1 MANYIQLPN
10 GAYYPALEGE
20 DYATTVR
27 AAYAKYPEAFGGE
40 KNIEEQPKSGFM
52 PALKAGFSNLK
63 GDVAALAGRTGIM
76 GLPEAEKYIA
86 EQAAYQKK
94 TFAPTKESFI
104 EAPLTNIAE
113 LAGGSLPYIVA
124 PLVAGAAAPV
134 ASALGAGTGLAAT
147 LGAGAAALTR
157 EAQFTGSN
165 LSRQVQEGKKLGET
179 DIEAAALAA
188 IPQTAFDT
196 IGMRMMPGIGKMF
209 ERAGVNI
216 SANQARDLAKEGI
229 KKTAADYLMSTGKA
243 LGTEGLTEAGQQVFE
258 RMQAG
263 LNLTDP
269 AARAEYFDNFLGG
282 AVLGGILAPAGRYV
296 ERGQIQGRF
305 DENQRKEQKQ
315 RTDEAAKANAE
326 AAAKLEEQRQTPEYA
341 LEKQQAYQAAEQWKT
356 DLKAQVHKGSKNQP
370 LTEEQ
375 AQENKEIKRQLAEH
389 APVLTNAYN
398 EYSKY
403 KQFLPTAVTPA
414 VSEEE
419 AAPVTTA
426 AETAVTTPATD
437 PRQQLAEINA
447 KIEALQAQAQD
458 ATPEQLVA
466 LGAQHTD
473 LVSQLA
479 PLQVAVAALPPAP
492 PAPPT
497 QAQITAQLKRTTT
510 AMNKAKEEGDLTKA
524 GKYAATLLELQKQL
538 QAPEAT
544 VVTTPEATVVT
555 TPEATDVT
563 TEAEPTTT
571 AAPKVSKP
579 AGPSPLKP
587 YTGIAEQSLMFP
599 DAEQAESV
607 LNVGQGKQPEKSRT
621 ELIAEFQAA
630 KQVRDRLGMQNAIEK
645 MRILD
650 ERSKARSAEARGK
663 GVPQGKLSQAIP
675 EMLGQKLTATGSQAP
690 SREIINAGKVN
701 TTPEI
706 LRKQIANLPNRLSPE
721 SEQLV
726 GRVLDNFN
734 EFTADP
740 ERLQLTAGWL
750 NDLRTGVQTA
760 RQNDVVAE
768 MNRLDAAKQ
777 PKQDN
782 VFEEELPIIEG
793 PRKPLPTPYSEQALP
808 PKPSEQE
815 KPLADWK
822 KTAAELET
830 ARKSLD
836 KEKEEYLQN
845 AIAESDTRE
854 RTAQQAYNNAV
865 VQNNAL
871 KKELDDKILPVYA
884 DYVNAMRNPSADQKA
899 TAKRQTDTALAYRT
913 ARDNNAAALAET
925 QKAINAA
932 EAELKKA
939 KANNRKAKSTATKA
953 MDAAQKAQRL
963 ELSRKGLQ
971 VETARSAEKAAE
983 KPKRKAVP
991 ADTTTLTEREAADAA
1006 KRKAENERAERLAT
1020 IPGESISHE
1029 AHRNAANMVKDT
1041 EPRLEMLREKAAD
1054 ENLPKTTRDKAKRS
1068 IAAFERASAFLA
1080 GSNEGLAEM
1089 RYMAQERLLE
1099 VEKAIKK
1106 KAAAVAE
1113 NPLKS
1118 RKKDLATLKRE
1129 KKALEKQIKGYKERA
1144 ERTPIE
1150 TTSDKTVAAKE
1161 AAAENYLKM
1170 QQELAAKGQITP
1182 EMEALLEVINDPQAA
1197 PFDIAEAKKQ
1207 YNMLATQRL
1216 PARKVG
1222 PVVRKAQAAG
1232 DIRTGQGGEAGTEIR
1247 RVSPGTKPTQGGAAK
1262 SPTPKRAVRE
1272 ANKTAEEKIATNTP
1286 LTSAD
1291 VKMVALQQHYSLF
1304 EAAQNMRRNI
1314 DRVINELKEKM
1325 DYAAKSAIP
1334 SEKSTALRREREDKM
1349 AGLQDLLGIAKANED
1364 KLAKAYTKEK
1374 PAEKQVKAKGK
1385 TSRAQ
1390 RAIEDIEED
1399 FSESRGVEVESP
1411 DLSTAQKQHIANN
1424 NVQAALRDL
1433 ADDTAAS
1440 DLNRAVAKKLSLLLD
1455 GTDIRTKE
1463 NLTDGKGNPIL
1474 GQAISTEIQLD
1485 AKEGMSQEVF
1495 LHEGTHAAV
1504 DRILETGEDKLTPT
1518 QLAAKRELK
1527 ALFEAAKR
1535 DPSITSMNAKS
1546 SLKEFAAEVLSN
1558 RNLQDQ
1564 LRSKKWSVSDAFR
1577 GFISS
1582 ILRLIG
1588 FTKAETETMLG
1599 AGIKAVEALMVPSKQ
1614 RGITSERVLNAISAK
1629 GKGVPRSNSTK
1640 DIAAL
1645 HNGSNSMKQFADQ
1658 FGPEIKQADR
1668 TPADAE
1674 RIGQKQLDDIQ
1685 NNVTAALRDTNR
1697 VRNGISFPRSDI
1709 ETLLADRAAAVR
1721 KYLALPTAS
1730 SLDYKVRM
1738 SDGKLYDENN
1748 PLHYVESTLADQ
1760 ANIRAQDDAQMR
1772 FSETNNLSL
1781 KRLNDYIKLLDELQK
1796 SQDFTSVERA
1806 LIAKAAG
1813 KYSVIADA
1821 DGRLKMVEIG
1831 SDNRHGIAVVSSAD
1845 AAFVVQKLREGL
1857 PLKQAFLE
1865 GLQDNA
1871 DRNAKQ
1877 NFTSHKTGWQKFEQN
1892 DSEKAAQELNAAA
1905 AGTPWCTGA
1914 SMGQARTQI
1923 ANGDFYIY
1931 YDNGRPEV
1939 AVRMDGSDTIGEVR
1953 GNSPSQSINAKQ
1965 QQIATD
1971 FLKAN
1976 KFTKADS
1983 YMEEF
1988 AAKSALVAL
1997 AKNPNEL
2004 NPEQLMGFDLGATVA
2019 DSDVKRMMRFRAL
2032 DGYGGAFRAEPTA
2045 KVVEFFKDAVITAGK
2060 KAMDAGYYPT
2070 RMRVALY
2077 PKGEVTARFNG
2088 ETVAVNPANVIA
2100 VNMLVMDNTP
2110 SEAFSNLKS
2119 VGNLYL
2125 SVDAD
2130 FDKLNSVKEVASKG
2144 DVTLEL
2150 PSGAEVSLVKTN
2162 SSRTDDTL
2170 TIKGA
2175 TVIGEVLPYDKYLKG
2190 SLSLKAPDALY
2201 IPKEGRYLSDYS
2213 YALYNIVND
2222 AAVIAKYG
2230 GDEEA
2235 IAALAEKMPYN
2246 IRSEFELSSSTDP
2259 NFSIL
2264 EDVINANTKSLKDV
2278 EKVNKALNSFWTP
2291 DEDYKL
2297 LPEKFGTIDAPN
2309 RISENPPFGEL
2320 TEAPEAP
2327 SYARADYKSDDALSN
2342 MAQRAVAQPKTLR
2355 EKAGSHIA
2363 LEAEMETAN
2372 MRAGV
2377 ITALENSV
2385 KDPRTMGSTKL
2396 FRQAIFSITAADQ
2409 HMPIS
2414 QMAMESGPPKMFK
2427 DEKGYYSVG
2436 SSMENSTIEM
2446 FESVQ
2451 DIPDSYGNTEAK
2463 MGIASMYMI
2472 AQRAMNKGL
2481 AKLDTG
2487 AMGIT
2492 EQELRDVMSSVDAD
2506 PALKAALE
2514 NTRKLYNA
2522 YNKGMIEWL
2531 ASPQVAGIT
2540 SADAKVFLKDEDYV
2554 PFYRVLP
2561 NGTAE
2566 LVFGGE
2572 KTITIGDI
2580 KHQPYLAELKG
2591 GGTKIMPL
2599 NESIVRNTMLLVTK
2613 GMTNMAQKNV
2623 AYAMQAA
2630 GEGQGP
2636 TGSSLMPIH
2645 KGKGSDDSSI
2655 IRWTQEPDPRDPK
2668 DKGDRWLRI
2677 QTNDTMF
2684 GGIPAE
2690 LIIKSL
2696 EGAHLT
2702 LPAFLKLGGI
2712 AGDML
2717 RAGVTRTP
2725 IYLARQLIRDPFAA
2739 TATAG
2744 LDYGPLTA
2752 IFRAQKE
2759 FLKMTTGQSET
2770 GAILLQRG
2778 LVQSGIYDGSPADVS
2793 KMMLQLVSGKGLG
2806 LIKRLFKT
2814 ADGLAIKA
2822 DAATRALI
2830 YDNAIKNGLSRAEAE
2845 HAVRES
2851 MNFYKR
2857 GLSPTVQYASR
2868 MIPFFNAQIQGLSV
2882 LFKAARGNMP
2892 FDEQLKIRKKF
2903 INNAMMLTGFG
2914 IAYAMAMDDDEYYK
2928 NAKPR
2933 DRYSNFFMHLPGVD
2947 EPVKLPI
2954 PYEFGWFF
2962 SAGVAAVDAIKGE
2975 VNTPQQLR
2983 ALKDMFVGAIPGA
2996 SNLGMPQ
3003 LIKPI
3008 AEVYANKNFY
3018 SGNAILS
3025 TRLEKLDPEA
3035 QYKANTTELAKFF
3048 GRMVP
3053 GLSPIQL
3060 EHIVSGYLG
3069 QIPLMVAASADSL
3082 FAKDSKIAEP
3092 TRKLSEMPLIGSSF
3106 QRKYGGEDADVV
3118 YKLADEALQAKR
3130 TFDNYRSTG
3139 KIEDAKQYLQDHRAE
3154 IRVAPMALQYQKV
3167 MGQIRKQEE
3176 IIRGSSADGD
3186 VKAKRIEELDKQR
3199 QLQSERY
3206 MKAIQRV
3213 EAT

>member
-1 MANYIQLPN
+1 MAKALTLPD
-10 GAYYPALEGE
+10 GSLFPLREGE
-20 DYATTVR
+20 DPN
-27 AAYAKYPEAFGGE
+27 AAFAEAQRLYPNAFGAPKPPE
-40 KNIEEQPKSGFM
+40 DQPKSGFM
-52 PALKAGFSNLK
+52 PSLKAGFSNLK
-63 GDVAALAGRTGIM
+63 GDVAALAGRAGIM

-86 EQAAYQKK
+86 EQEAYQKK
-94 TFAPTKESFI
+94 TYAPTKEGWT
-104 EAPLTNIAE
+104 EAPLTKLGE
-113 LAGGSLPYIVA
+113 LAGGSIPYM
-124 PLVAGAAAPV
+124 AAPV
-134 ASALGAGTGLAAT
+134 VAG
-147 LGAGAAALTR
+147 GAAALAAP
-157 EAQFTGSN
+157 ELAIAGLGAAGLASAGQFTGSN
-165 LSRQVQEGKKLGET
+165 LSRQMQEGKKLGET
-179 DIEAAALAA
+179 DLGAAALASVPQA
-188 IPQTAFDT
+188 ALDTLSLKMIP
-196 IGMRMMPGIGKMF
+196 GLGKMF
-209 ERAGVNI
+209 ERAGVNL
-216 SANQARDLAKEGI
+216 SAKEARDLAKEGV
-229 KKTAADYLMSTGKA
+229 KKTAADYLISTGQTM
-243 LGTEGLTEAGQQVFE
+243 GIEGLTEAGQQVFE

-296 ERGQIQGRF
+296 ERGDIQGRF
-305 DENQRKEQKQ
+305 DQNQREAQKQ
-315 RTDEAAKANAE
+315 RTVEAAKANAE
-326 AAAKLEEQRQTPEYA
+326 AAAKLEAERQTPEYA
-341 LEKQQAYQAAEQWKT
+341 LEKQQAYQAAEQWKA

-414 VSEEE
+414 VAEQE

-426 AETAVTTPATD
+426 AETAVTTPAAD
-437 PRQQLAEINA
+437 PRQQLTELNA
-447 KIEALQAQAQD
+447 KIEALQTQAQD

-466 LGAQHTD
+466 LGAQHAD

-544 VVTTPEATVVT
+544 VVATPEDTA
-555 TPEATDVT
+555 AT
-563 TEAEPTTT
+563 TEAAPATT

-579 AGPSPLKP
+579 AAPTPLKP
-587 YTGIAEQSLMFP
+587 YTGIAEQGLMFP

-663 GVPQGKLSQAIP
+663 GVPQGELSKAIP

-690 SREIINAGKVN
+690 SRELVNAGKVN

-721 SEQLV
+721 SEQLL
-726 GRVLDNFN
+726 GRVLGNFN

-740 ERLQLTAGWL
+740 DRLQLTAGWL

-782 VFEEELPIIEG
+782 VFGEELPIIEG

-808 PKPSEQE
+808 PKP
-815 KPLADWK
+815 L
-822 KTAAELET
+822 
-830 ARKSLD
+830 
-836 KEKEEYLQN
+836 
-845 AIAESDTRE
+845 
-854 RTAQQAYNNAV
+854 
-865 VQNNAL
+865 
-871 KKELDDKILPVYA
+871 
-884 DYVNAMRNPSADQKA
+884 
-899 TAKRQTDTALAYRT
+899 
-913 ARDNNAAALAET
+913 
-925 QKAINAA
+925 
-932 EAELKKA
+932 
-939 KANNRKAKSTATKA
+939 
-953 MDAAQKAQRL
+953 
-963 ELSRKGLQ
+963 GL
-971 VETARSAEKAAE
+971 
-983 KPKRKAVP
+983 PKRKP
-991 ADTTTLTEREAADAA
+991 APVATTTLTEREAADAA
-1006 KRKAENERAERLAT
+1006 KRKAENERADRLAT
-1020 IPGESISHE
+1020 IPGSSVSFEAYRQAVATLTES
-1029 AHRNAANMVKDT
+1029 T
-1041 EPRLEMLREKAAD
+1041 PRLEELSAKAAD
-1054 ENLPKTTRDKAKRS
+1054 ETLPKTTRDKANR
-1068 IAAFERASAFLA
+1068 E
-1080 GSNEGLAEM
+1080 
-1089 RYMAQERLLE
+1089 
-1099 VEKAIKK
+1099 IKK
-1106 KAAAVAE
+1106 LSLARKFLESTGEGNGELRLQAEEEMEALKKKIEKQKQAVVE
-1113 NPLKS
+1113 DPTKS
-1118 RKKDLATLKRE
+1118 RKQELAKSKRREKQLATL
-1129 KKALEKQIKGYKERA
+1129 LKGFKSRSEQ
-1144 ERTPIE
+1144 TLIE
-1150 TTSDKTVAAKE
+1150 TTSDKAVAAKE
-1161 AAAENYLKM
+1161 AAAEKYLKM
-1170 QQELAAKGQITP
+1170 QQELAAKGEITP
-1182 EMEALLEVINDPQAA
+1182 EMEALLEVMNDPQAA

-1232 DIRTGQGGEAGTEIR
+1232 NIRTGEGGEAGIETR
-1247 RVSPGTKPTQGGAAK
+1247 RISPGTKPTQGGATKA
-1262 SPTPKRAVRE
+1262 PTPKRAVRE
-1272 ANKTAEEKIATNTP
+1272 ANKTAEEKIATNRP

-1291 VKMVALQQHYSLF
+1291 VKMVELHQHYSLF

-1325 DYAAKSAIP
+1325 DYAAKSATP
-1334 SEKSTALRREREDKM
+1334 SEKSTALRRERQDKLE
-1349 AGLQDLLGIAKANED
+1349 GLQDLLAIAKANED
-1364 KLAKAYTKEK
+1364 KLAKAYTKET
-1374 PAEKQVKAKGK
+1374 PAEKPAKAKGK
-1385 TSRAQ
+1385 AFTKSRAQ
-1390 RAIEDIEED
+1390 KAVEDIEED

-1433 ADDTAAS
+1433 ADDTTAS

-1455 GTDIRTKE
+1455 KTDVFAIDG
-1463 NLTDGKGNPIL
+1463 LTDEKGAPIL

-1495 LHEGTHAAV
+1495 LHEGTHSAV
-1504 DRILETGEDKLTPT
+1504 DRVLAMPEEKLTPT

-1558 RNLQDQ
+1558 RNLQEQ

-1599 AGIKAVEALMVPSKQ
+1599 AGIKAVEALMVPSSK
-1614 RGITSERVLNAISAK
+1614 RGLISERALNSISAD

-1674 RIGQKQLDDIQ
+1674 RIGQKQLDEIQ
-1685 NNVTAALRDTNR
+1685 KTIDDAWENAIR
-1697 VRNGISFPRSDI
+1697 VRNGISVPRFDE
-1709 ETLLADRAAAVR
+1709 ETLLANRAAAVR
-1721 KYLALPTAS
+1721 KYLALPTAK
-1730 SLDYKVRM
+1730 SLDYRVRM

-1760 ANIRAQDDAQMR
+1760 ANIRAQNEEQMQL
-1772 FSETNNLSL
+1772 SEANDLSK
-1781 KRLNDYIKLLDELQK
+1781 KRLNDYIKLLDGLQK
-1796 SQDFTSVERA
+1796 SQDFTAVERA

-1831 SDNRHGIAVVSSAD
+1831 SDNRHDIAVVSAAD

-1877 NFTSHKTGWQKFEQN
+1877 NLASHKTGWQKFEQN
-1892 DSEKAAQELNAAA
+1892 DSEKAAQELTAAA

-1914 SMGQARTQI
+1914 SVGHARTQI
-1923 ANGDFYIY
+1923 AGGDFYIY

-1939 AVRMDGSDTIGEVR
+1939 AVRMDGKDTIGEVR
-1953 GNSPSQSINAKQ
+1953 GNSRSQSINTKQ

-1983 YMEEF
+1983 YMDEF
-1988 AAKSALVAL
+1988 AAKSALIAL
-1997 AKNPNEL
+1997 AKNPDEL
-2004 NPEQLMGFDLGATVA
+2004 SLENLMGFDLGAAVS
-2019 DSDVKRMMRFRAL
+2019 DGDVKRMMRFRAL
-2032 DGYGGAFRAEPTA
+2032 DGYGGGIRAEPTA
-2045 KVVEFFKDAVITAGK
+2045 KVLEFFKDALITAGK
-2060 KAMDAGYYPT
+2060 KAMDAGYYPS
-2070 RMRVALY
+2070 RIRVAFY
-2077 PKGEVTARFNG
+2077 PKGEVSTRFNG
-2088 ETVAVNPANVIA
+2088 ETITINPANVIA
-2100 VNMLVMDNTP
+2100 ANTLVVDNTP
-2110 SEAFSNLKS
+2110 SEAFSNLKA
-2119 VGNLYL
+2119 VNALYIT
-2125 SVDAD
+2125 VDAA
-2130 FDKLNSVKEVASKG
+2130 FDKLNSIKEVASKG
-2144 DVTLEL
+2144 DVSLEL
-2150 PSGAEVSLVKTN
+2150 PLGAEVLLVKTH
-2162 SSRTDDTL
+2162 SSKTEDVL

-2175 TVIGEVLPYDKYLKG
+2175 TVIGEVIPYDKYLKG

-2201 IPKEGRYLSDYS
+2201 IPKEGRYLSDYN
-2213 YALYNIVND
+2213 YALYNILHDD
-2222 AAVIAKYG
+2222 ATIAKYG
-2230 GDEEA
+2230 SEDEALE
-2235 IAALAEKMPYN
+2235 ALAMRMPSAISTEFLLAGEN
-2246 IRSEFELSSSTDP
+2246 ETGRRSRRDTYK
-2259 NFSIL
+2259 IL
-2264 EDVINANTKSLKDV
+2264 EDAINANTKNLKDA
-2278 EKVNKALNSFWTP
+2278 EKVNKVINGFWKP
-2291 DEDYKL
+2291 DEDYKR

-2320 TEAPEAP
+2320 TEEPEAP

-2342 MAQRAVAQPKTLR
+2342 MAQRVVGQPKTLR
-2355 EKAGSHIA
+2355 EKVGSNVA
-2363 LEAEMETAN
+2363 LRFEMQTAD

-2377 ITALENSV
+2377 IKALNNAVE
-2385 KDPRTMGSTKL
+2385 DPRTMGSTRL

-2409 HMPIS
+2409 HMPVT
-2414 QMAMESGPPKMFK
+2414 QMALSTGTPEMFK
-2427 DEKGYYSVG
+2427 DEKGYYEVR
-2436 SSMENSTIEM
+2436 SSNKNSAIDM
-2446 FESVQ
+2446 FASVQ

-2481 AKLDTG
+2481 SKLDTG
-2487 AMGIT
+2487 AMGVT
-2492 EQELRDVMSSVDAD
+2492 EQELRDVMRSVDAD

-2531 ASPQVAGIT
+2531 ASPQVAAIT
-2540 SADAKVFLKDEDYV
+2540 SADAKAFLKDEDYV

-2561 NGTAE
+2561 NGSAE

-2572 KTITIGDI
+2572 KTINIGDI

-2591 GGTKIMPL
+2591 GDTKIMPL
-2599 NESIVRNTMLLVTK
+2599 NQSVMRNTMLLVTK

-2630 GEGQGP
+2630 GEGQGAN
-2636 TGSSLMPIH
+2636 GYNLMPIH
-2645 KGKGSDDSSI
+2645 KGKGAADESI

-2668 DKGDRWLRI
+2668 DKGDRWLRV

-2690 LIIKSL
+2690 LILKSM

-2702 LPAFLKLGGI
+2702 LPAFLKLGGM
-2712 AGDML
+2712 AGDLL

-2725 IYLARQLIRDPFAA
+2725 IYLARQLFRDPFAA
-2739 TATAG
+2739 TATSG

-2752 IFRAQKE
+2752 IFKANKE
-2759 FLKMTTGQSET
+2759 FLKIATGKSDA
-2770 GAILLQRG
+2770 GAKMIEKG
-2778 LVQSGIYDGSPADVS
+2778 LIQSGLFEGDPANMS
-2793 KMMLQLVSGKGLG
+2793 KIALQLASGKSQGWLDKLASG
-2806 LIKRLFKT
+2806 ADRL
-2814 ADGLAIKA
+2814 ALQA

-2830 YDNAIKNGLSRAEAE
+2830 YENAIKSGLSEVEAS

-2851 MNFYKR
+2851 MNFSKR

-2882 LFKAARGNMP
+2882 LFKAASGNMP
-2892 FDEQLKIRKKF
+2892 ANEVLKIKRKF
-2903 INNAMMLTGFG
+2903 FNNAMMLTGVG

-2928 NAKPR
+2928 NAKPK

-2947 EPVKLPI
+2947 EPIKLPI
-2954 PYEFGWFF
+2954 PYEFGFFF
-2962 SAGVAAVDAIKGE
+2962 SAGVAAVDALKGE
-2975 VNTPQQLR
+2975 VDTPQQLR

-3003 LIKPI
+3003 IVKPI
-3008 AEVYANKNFY
+3008 AEVYANKSFF
-3018 SGNAILS
+3018 SGNPLES
-3025 TRLEKLDPEA
+3025 ERLRKLDPA
-3035 QYKANTTELAKFF
+3035 ARYNASTTEMAKWF
-3048 GRMVP
+3048 GSMVP
-3053 GLSPIQL
+3053 GLSPIQI

-3069 QIPLMVAASADSL
+3069 QIPLMVAASVDDL
-3082 FAKDSKIAEP
+3082 FAKDSNIAEP
-3092 TRKLSEMPLIGSSF
+3092 TRRVSQLPLIGSSF

-3130 TFDNYRSTG
+3130 TFDDYRSKG

>member
-1 MANYIQLPN
+1 MPQYLPLPDGN
-10 GAYYPALEGE
+10 SVTVREGETPAEAWERAQQMYPAS
-20 DYATTVR
+20 
-27 AAYAKYPEAFGGE
+27 FGTP
-40 KNIEEQPKSGFM
+40 KPPEEQPKSGFM
-52 PALKAGFSNLK
+52 PALKAGASSLA
-63 GDVAALAGRTGIM
+63 GSGAALAGRLGIM

-86 EQAAYQKK
+86 EQEAYQKR
-94 TFAPTKESFI
+94 TFAPTTKSFI

-113 LAGGSLPYIVA
+113 LAGGSIPYMAA
-124 PLVAGAAAPV
+124 PLVAGAAALPV
-134 ASALGAGTGLAAT
+134 TGALGTALG
-147 LGAGAAALTR
+147 LGAAGLTSA
-157 EAQFTGSN
+157 AQFTGSN
-165 LSRQVQEGKKLGET
+165 LSRQMDTGKKLGET
-179 DIEAAALAA
+179 DLGAAALAA
-188 IPQTAFDT
+188 IPQAALDT
-196 IGMRMMPGIGKMF
+196 VSMRMISGLGKMF

-216 SANQARDLAKEGI
+216 SAKAANDLAKEGI
-229 KKTAADYLMSTGKA
+229 KKTAADYLMSTGKTM
-243 LGTEGLTEAGQQVFE
+243 GVEGLTEAGQQVFE

-296 ERGQIQGRF
+296 ERGQEQGRF

-326 AAAKLEEQRQTPEYA
+326 AAAKLEAERQTPEYA
-341 LEKQQAYQAAEQWKT
+341 LEKQQAYQAAKQWKT

-426 AETAVTTPATD
+426 AETTVATPTAD

-544 VVTTPEATVVT
+544 VVTTPED
-555 TPEATDVT
+555 TDLT
-563 TEAEPTTT
+563 TETEPTTT
-571 AAPKVSKP
+571 ATPKVRKP

-587 YTGIAEQSLMFP
+587 YTGIAEQSLMFS
-599 DAEQAESV
+599 DAEQPDSV
-607 LNVGQGKQPEKSRT
+607 VNVGQGKQPEKSRT

-645 MRILD
+645 MRVLA
-650 ERSKARSAEARGK
+650 ERSDARSEAARGN
-663 GVPQGKLSQAIP
+663 GVPQGGLSKAIP

-690 SREIINAGKVN
+690 SREIINAGKVK

-721 SEQLV
+721 SEQLL
-726 GRVLDNFN
+726 GRVLGNFN

-815 KPLADWK
+815 KPLANWK

-836 KEKEEYLQN
+836 KEKEEYLQT

-932 EAELKKA
+932 EVELKKA
-939 KANNRKAKSTATKA
+939 KADNRKAKSTATKA

-971 VETARSAEKAAE
+971 VETARNAEKTAE
-983 KPKRKAVP
+983 KPSRKAVP
-991 ADTTTLTEREAADAA
+991 ADTTTLSEREAADAA

-1020 IPGESISHE
+1020 IPGSSVSFE
-1029 AHRNAANMVKDT
+1029 AYRAALGTVGDAAT
-1041 EPRLEMLREKAAD
+1041 VSTRLETLREKAAD
-1054 ENLPKTTRDKAKRS
+1054 ENLPKTTRDKANRDIKKLNL
-1068 IAAFERASAFLA
+1068 ALKYLAST
-1080 GSNEGLAEM
+1080 GEGNGEM
-1089 RYMAQERLLE
+1089 RLQAEEEMEALKRKI
-1099 VEKAIKK
+1099 EKQKQ
-1106 KAAAVAE
+1106 AVAE
-1113 NPLKS
+1113 NPTKS
-1118 RKKDLATLKRE
+1118 RKQELAKSKRYEKQLATL
-1129 KKALEKQIKGYKERA
+1129 LKGFKSRA
-1144 ERTPIE
+1144 ETAPID
-1150 TTSDKTVAAKE
+1150 TTSDKAVAAKE
-1161 AAAENYLKM
+1161 ARAENYLKI
-1170 QQELAAKGQITP
+1170 QNELAAKGEITP

-1262 SPTPKRAVRE
+1262 SPTPKRAVEE

-1286 LTSAD
+1286 LTSTD
-1291 VKMVALQQHYSLF
+1291 VKMIALQQHYSLF

-1314 DRVINELKEKM
+1314 NRVINELQEKM
-1325 DYAAKSAIP
+1325 DYAAQSATP

-1349 AGLQDLLGIAKANED
+1349 EGLQDLLAIAKFNED

-1374 PAEKQVKAKGK
+1374 PAEKPVKAKGK

-1455 GTDIRTKE
+1455 NTDVFAIDG
-1463 NLTDGKGNPIL
+1463 LTDENGAPIL

-1495 LHEGTHAAV
+1495 LHEGTHSAV
-1504 DRILETGEDKLTPT
+1504 DRVLAMPEEKLTPT

-1558 RNLQDQ
+1558 RNLQEQ

-1599 AGIKAVEALMVPSKQ
+1599 AGIKAVEALMVPSSK
-1614 RGITSERVLNAISAK
+1614 RGLISERALNSISAD

-1721 KYLALPTAS
+1721 KYLALPTAN

-1760 ANIRAQDDAQMR
+1760 ANIRAQADEQMR
-1772 FSETNNLSL
+1772 LSETNNLSL

-1953 GNSPSQSINAKQ
+1953 GNSPSQSINPKQ

-2004 NPEQLMGFDLGATVA
+2004 NPEQLMGFDLGATVS

-2032 DGYGGAFRAEPTA
+2032 DGYGSSLRAEPTA

-2088 ETVAVNPANVIA
+2088 ETVPVNPANVIA

-2162 SSRTDDTL
+2162 SSKTDDTL

-2175 TVIGEVLPYDKYLKG
+2175 TVIGDVLPYDKYLKG

-2213 YALYNIVND
+2213 YALYSIVND
-2222 AAVIAKYG
+2222 AAVTAKYG
-2230 GDEEA
+2230 GDEES
-2235 IAALAEKMPYN
+2235 IAALAETMPYS
-2246 IRSEFELSSSTDP
+2246 IRSEFELSSSTEP

-2264 EDVINANTKSLKDV
+2264 EAAINANTKNLKDV
-2278 EKVNKALNSFWTP
+2278 EKVNKAINAFWKP
-2291 DEDYKL
+2291 DEDYKR

-2342 MAQRAVAQPKTLR
+2342 MAQRAVAQPKTLLEQAR
-2355 EKAGSHIA
+2355 GNSHIA

-2377 ITALENSV
+2377 VTALENSV

-2414 QMAMESGPPKMFK
+2414 QMAMESGPLKMFK

-2436 SSMENSTIEM
+2436 SSMENSTIDM
-2446 FESVQ
+2446 FASVQ

-2492 EQELRDVMSSVDAD
+2492 EQELRDVMRSVDAD
-2506 PALKAALE
+2506 PELKAALE
-2514 NTRKLYNA
+2514 KTRKLYNA

-2540 SADAKVFLKDEDYV
+2540 SADAKAFLKDEDYV

-2645 KGKGSDDSSI
+2645 KGKGSDDASI

-2702 LPAFLKLGGI
+2702 LPAFLKWGGI

-2759 FLKMTTGQSET
+2759 FLKMTAGQSET

-2793 KMMLQLVSGKGLG
+2793 KMMLQLSSGKGLG
-2806 LIKRLFKT
+2806 LLKRLFKT

-3130 TFDNYRSTG
+3130 TFDSYRSTG
-3139 KIEDAKQYLQDHRAE
+3139 KIEDAKEYLQDHRAE

-3176 IIRGSSADGD
+3176 LIRGSSADAD
-3186 VKAKRIEELDKQR
+3186 TKAKRIEELNKQR

-3206 MKAIQRV
+3206 MKAIQRA